1 MQQAVSCRHV
11 AEEAL
16 AQFHINSRK
25 ICGGRSE
32 NGIYFLY
39 FHILLFPLSV
49 LFHQYT
55 LLIQSFI
62 HLLIH
67 SCITNANIITLNK
80 AI

>member
-1 MQQAVSCRHV
+1 MHQAVSCRHV

-32 NGIYFLY
+32 NGIFFLVFSY
-39 FHILLFPLSV
+39 SPFSAFSIIPPIH
-49 LFHQYT
+49 HA
-55 LLIQSFI
+55 QSFI

-67 SCITNANIITLNK
+67 SSITNANIISLNK